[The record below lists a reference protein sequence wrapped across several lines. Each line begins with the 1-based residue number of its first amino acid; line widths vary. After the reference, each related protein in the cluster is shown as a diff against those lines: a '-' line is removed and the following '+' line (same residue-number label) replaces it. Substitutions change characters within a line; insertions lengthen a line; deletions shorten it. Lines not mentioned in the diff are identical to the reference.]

1 MKKKGTAQFGS
12 FSLQLVLCSAAVC
25 SMITGTVLAFFHPAA
40 PAKASQR
47 MQGASHPVLN
57 TGGRY
62 YGQYAPTPTPSP
74 TPTLIVT
81 NTNDSGPGSLRQT
94 LADANNGD
102 VIGFAITGT
111 IGLTTG
117 ELLVTKS
124 ISISGPGA

>member
-1 MKKKGTAQFGS
+1 MKTKHAAQSGS
-12 FSLQLVLCSAAVC
+12 FNLHLVLCSAAVC
-25 SMITGTVLAFFHPAA
+25 SMITGTLLAFFHPEA
-40 PAKASQR
+40 PAKASQK
-47 MQGASHPVLN
+47 MPGASHPVLN

-62 YGQYAPTPTPSP
+62 CGQSAPTPTPSP

-124 ISISGPGA
+124 VSI